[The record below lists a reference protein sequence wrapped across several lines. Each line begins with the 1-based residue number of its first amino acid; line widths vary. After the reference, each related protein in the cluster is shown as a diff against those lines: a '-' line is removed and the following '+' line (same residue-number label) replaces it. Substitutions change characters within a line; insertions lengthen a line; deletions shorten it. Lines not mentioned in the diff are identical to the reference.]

1 MKNLNEY
8 ISERKDDT
16 MVTIEPWADYILVN
30 LEDDSLEYIAY
41 KEVKDSDV
49 KKLSIGE
56 SLKKDNLI
64 YLCITDTSEIEK

>member
-1 MKNLNEY
+1 MKSLKD
-8 ISERKDDT
+8 ILERKDDT
-16 MVTIEPWADYILVN
+16 MVTVEPWADYILVN

-49 KKLSIGE
+49 KKLAIGE

-64 YLCITDTSEIEK
+64 YLCITDTSELGK

>member
-1 MKNLNEY
+1 MKSLKE
-8 ISERKDDT
+8 ILERKDDT

-64 YLCITDTSEIEK
+64 YLCITDTSELEK

>member
-1 MKNLNEY
+1 MKSLKE
-8 ISERKDDT
+8 ILERKDDT
-16 MVTIEPWADYILVN
+16 MVTVEPWADYILVN

-49 KKLSIGE
+49 KKLNIGE

-64 YLCITDTSEIEK
+64 YLCITDTSDLEK